1 MSSLVGIVID
11 PAAIRWLLPGYAL
24 AVVLEHSHTL
34 FELDNTG
41 SLMIV
46 TQIRYFTPIYM
57 WS

>member
-24 AVVLEHSHTL
+24 AVVLAHSHTL

-46 TQIRYFTPIYM
+46 T
-57 WS
+57 